1 MQKGH
6 IIIDFQPPLSN
17 EFSRDKVLDKV
28 QDSIETATNKL
39 FD

>member
-1 MQKGH
+1 MQKGN

-17 EFSRDKVLDKV
+17 NLNRDVVLDKV
-28 QDSIETATNKL
+28 QVSIETATNKL

>member
-17 EFSRDKVLDKV
+17 NLNRDEVIDKV
-28 QDSIETATNKL
+28 QVSIETATNKL